1 MVGEFNDERTFNRWK
16 KFLLLQIIDIE
27 NIQKVVHLI
36 FYV

>member
-1 MVGEFNDERTFNRWK
+1 MVGEFNDEFNRWK